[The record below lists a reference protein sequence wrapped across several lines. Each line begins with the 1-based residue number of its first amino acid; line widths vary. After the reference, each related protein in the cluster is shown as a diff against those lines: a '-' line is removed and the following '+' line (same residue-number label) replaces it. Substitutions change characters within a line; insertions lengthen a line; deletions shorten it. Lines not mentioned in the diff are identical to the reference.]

1 MANFDDD
8 DDDFD
13 PEDNNEDNDEGDG
26 EDAYDFIIAL
36 LGNGGIVA
44 SDPEF
49 LGRNALRHQMGGSQI
64 Y

>member
-1 MANFDDD
+1 MPKPRYYECDDD
-8 DDDFD
+8 DDD
-13 PEDNNEDNDEGDG
+13 DEEGE

-36 LGNGGIVA
+36 LGNGGIKV

-49 LGRNALRHQMGGSQI
+49 LGRNTLRHQTGGDPI